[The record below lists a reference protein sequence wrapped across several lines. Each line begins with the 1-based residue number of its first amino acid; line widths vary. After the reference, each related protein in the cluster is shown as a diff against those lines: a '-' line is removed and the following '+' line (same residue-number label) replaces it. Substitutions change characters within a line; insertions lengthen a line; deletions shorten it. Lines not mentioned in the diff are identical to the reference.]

1 MPRKDRRKII
11 CRANNT
17 IDETATKG
25 DHFSWKTQ
33 GPAEHMGTVGICS
46 PLHCVFKWILRQHL
60 KPPPPNATR
69 GHLYIT

>member
-33 GPAEHMGTVGICS
+33 GPAEHMGTVGICA
-46 PLHCVFKWILRQHL
+46 PLPQFDEL
-60 KPPPPNATR
+60 KFR
-69 GHLYIT
+69 WHF

>member
-33 GPAEHMGTVGICS
+33 GPAEHMAIVGICA
-46 PLHCVFKWILRQHL
+46 PLPPQIRQQMSGPDPHSSC
-60 KPPPPNATR
+60 
-69 GHLYIT
+69 I

>member
-33 GPAEHMGTVGICS
+33 GPAEHTGIVGICA
-46 PLHCVFKWILRQHL
+46 PLPQH
-60 KPPPPNATR
+60 TVSFD
-69 GHLYIT
+69 

>member
-17 IDETATKG
+17 IDETATEG

-33 GPAEHMGTVGICS
+33 GSAEHMGTVGICA
-46 PLHCVFKWILRQHL
+46 PLPQCDEIEVKVALL
-60 KPPPPNATR
+60 KFGFSEKST
-69 GHLYIT
+69 